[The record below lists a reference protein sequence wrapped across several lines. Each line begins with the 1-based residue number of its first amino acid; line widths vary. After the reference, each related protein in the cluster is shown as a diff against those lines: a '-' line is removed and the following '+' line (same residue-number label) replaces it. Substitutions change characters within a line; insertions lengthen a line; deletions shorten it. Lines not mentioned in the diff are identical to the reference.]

1 MAIIEK
7 APLTELNG
15 RTVPVERRKEVRIAK
30 EGSDSELCTQAVTYK
45 IAVDKAEIERAFTLV
60 WDNYVEAGLQQDTHK
75 GIRFTKYHLL
85 PSTRI
90 FIANFHEE
98 LEMGTPQNFRES
110 TNVVGTVSI
119 VFDSPMGLPMEE
131 FCGEQ
136 INKIRAEGGRV
147 AEVTSFALNPQYTK
161 YKVFLHL
168 FKLLFQ
174 FAELKG
180 VTDLCCSVAERHCR
194 FYQKICLF
202 EPLGELVPYSAAYI
216 HKVQGHRLNIAAA
229 NKKAEQFYS
238 GREFDAD
245 LHRFFFTES
254 FNRKKGEGQSLSPEL
269 LHYFLAERTDF
280 IHSLDD
286 KDLLL
291 LRNEYRELG
300 QEFPF

>member
-7 APLTELNG
+7 APLTKLNG

-30 EGSDSELCTQAVTYK
+30 EGSDIDQSSRAVTYK
-45 IAVDKAEIERAFTLV
+45 IAVDKQEIERAFTLV
-60 WDNYVEAGLQQDTHK
+60 WDNYVEAGLQKDNHQ

-85 PSTRI
+85 PDTRI
-90 FIANFHEE
+90 FIANFHDE
-98 LEMGTPQNFRES
+98 LEMGTPSHFKES

-119 VFDSPMGLPMEE
+119 IFDSPMGLPMEE
-131 FCGEQ
+131 FCGDQ
-136 INKIRAEGGRV
+136 INNIREEGGKV
-147 AEVTSFALNPQYTK
+147 AEVTAFALNPNYTK

-202 EPLGELVPYSAAYI
+202 EPLGELVPYSAAY
-216 HKVQGHRLNIAAA
+216 KRRVQGHRLNIAQA
-229 NKKAEQFYS
+229 NSKAEEFYS

-245 LHRFFFTES
+245 LHRFFFTENY
-254 FNRKKGEGQSLSPEL
+254 NRKKGEGRPLSSEL
-269 LHYFLAERTDF
+269 LQYFLAERTDYLR
-280 IHSLDD
+280 SLDE
-286 KDLLL
+286 KDLSL
-291 LRNEYRELG
+291 LRDEYQRLD